1 MQVTPLHQLST
12 KIAFLVLTVLFLG
25 ACKTYSEDDKAS
37 FDNTIEQ
44 YIAKKKD
51 WKMTKSSSGMYMEV
65 LQEGTGDEA
74 VIFGSEVTIAYKG
87 QLLNGKVFDNK
98 TAKAPLK
105 SNLKGLIA
113 AFQEGLLGQKAG
125 TKIRMVVPPHLGY
138 ADNELEG
145 IPANSVLV
153 FEVELI
159 EVY

>member
-1 MQVTPLHQLST
+1 MQVILLRPLFIKFSLLVFITLS
-12 KIAFLVLTVLFLG
+12 LG
-25 ACKTYSEDDKAS
+25 ACKTYSDDDKAS
-37 FDNTIEQ
+37 FDKTIEQ

-51 WKMTKSSSGMYMEV
+51 WKMTKSTSGLYLEV
-65 LQEGTGDEA
+65 LQEGTGDEP

-87 QLLNGKVFDNK
+87 QLLNGKVFDKK
-98 TAKAPLK
+98 TIKAPLK
-105 SNLKGLIA
+105 SNLKGLIM

-125 TKIRMVVPPHLGY
+125 AKLRMVVPPHLGY

-153 FEVELI
+153 FEVELV

>member
-1 MQVTPLHQLST
+1 MQVTPLHPLFTRFSLIVLIVLS
-12 KIAFLVLTVLFLG
+12 LG

-37 FDNTIEQ
+37 FDKTIEQ

-51 WKMTKSSSGMYMEV
+51 WNMTKSSSGLYYEV
-65 LQEGTGDEA
+65 VEEGTGGEP

-87 QLLNGKVFDNK
+87 QLLSGKVFDTK

-125 TKIRMVVPPHLGY
+125 AKMRMVVPPHLGY

-145 IPANSVLV
+145 IPANSVIV
-153 FEVELI
+153 FEVELLK
-159 EVY
+159 VY